1 MGPGHVL
8 PRLPGKGRARGKAE
22 RAAPAKGEAGL
33 VIDRMGALAVG
44 VLIGLGTVLIDRRR
58 DPASGQAPAD
68 LRGRA
73 RHTGGGWLGVARR
86 TWAEFTEDRI
96 PAVAAGSTFYALLA
110 LFPALGVF
118 VSLYGLLAD
127 VGEAQRQI
135 AGLRGLLPEGGITV
149 LSEQVNR
156 LAAQPHEKLSFTFVV
171 SLLLSIGSSNA
182 GTKGLIAG
190 LNIAYEQREQRNF
203 IMLNLVSLG
212 FTIGATVFAVA
223 GVATIVAVPELL
235 ARIGLGDLSG
245 GSVLRWPLML
255 VVMAGVLSLLYRF
268 APSHKHPR
276 WRWVTPG
283 GVLAAVLW
291 AAVSAAFSLY
301 VSRFGH
307 YDRTYG
313 SLGALAGFMTWI
325 WLSLTVVLLGAEL
338 NCELERKWPKDA
350 PGPG

>member
-8 PRLPGKGRARGKAE
+8 PRLPGKARARGKAKIGKPE
-22 RAAPAKGEAGL
+22 KREAGL
-33 VIDRMGALAVG
+33 VVDRMGALAVG

-73 RHTGGGWLGVARR
+73 RYAGGGWLGVARR

-156 LAAQPHEKLSFTFVV
+156 LAAQPQCRPVRPPPAHGFFRASDRHP
-171 SLLLSIGSSNA
+171 GPCH
-182 GTKGLIAG
+182 AG
-190 LNIAYEQREQRNF
+190 LWQSRVHRSGRHYCRGPQTRVQRGDGSRT
-203 IMLNLVSLG
+203 S
-212 FTIGATVFAVA
+212 AT
-223 GVATIVAVPELL
+223 G
-235 ARIGLGDLSG
+235 
-245 GSVLRWPLML
+245 
-255 VVMAGVLSLLYRF
+255 
-268 APSHKHPR
+268 
-276 WRWVTPG
+276 
-283 GVLAAVLW
+283 
-291 AAVSAAFSLY
+291 
-301 VSRFGH
+301 
-307 YDRTYG
+307 
-313 SLGALAGFMTWI
+313 
-325 WLSLTVVLLGAEL
+325 
-338 NCELERKWPKDA
+338 
-350 PGPG
+350 

>member
-1 MGPGHVL
+1 
-8 PRLPGKGRARGKAE
+8 
-22 RAAPAKGEAGL
+22 
-33 VIDRMGALAVG
+33 MGALAVG

-73 RHTGGGWLGVARR
+73 RYTGGGWLGVARR

-171 SLLLSIGSSNA
+171 SLLLSIWSSNA